1 MSYIIYLTFFC
12 VFCRRPTII
21 SISNERSCVNMVK
34 RLWKTYLIIL
44 LWCLIWMVLEYLM
57 YGEIQSRMVDNI
69 MTLLFIPF
77 AWKSTK
83 ESA

>member
-1 MSYIIYLTFFC
+1 M
-12 VFCRRPTII
+12 
-21 SISNERSCVNMVK
+21 SISNERLCKNMVK
-34 RLWKTYLIIL
+34 RLWKTSLITL

-83 ESA
+83 ERA